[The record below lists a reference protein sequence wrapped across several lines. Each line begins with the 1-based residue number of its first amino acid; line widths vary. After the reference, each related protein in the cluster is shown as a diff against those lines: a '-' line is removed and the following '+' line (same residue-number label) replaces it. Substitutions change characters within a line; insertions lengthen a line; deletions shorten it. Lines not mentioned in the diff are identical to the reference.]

1 MSAIDQEFGQQ
12 DYELKGR
19 ESCYSG
25 FFKLDKFR
33 FRHKRF
39 DGDWSRDI
47 DREVFVR
54 GDATCVLPYDPVA
67 EKVVL
72 LEQFRVGA
80 LLSEKNPW
88 LIELVAGI
96 NEAGEEPED
105 VASREAVEEAGL
117 TLKALEPI
125 CEYFPSPGGTCEN
138 VHLYCALVDS
148 QGVGGLYGL
157 PEEDEDIKVHVID
170 VHEIAGLLASGLVN
184 NSPAIIALQWLL
196 LNKARLQEKWSDMRT

>member
-1 MSAIDQEFGQQ
+1 MTVINQEFSRQ
-12 DYELKGR
+12 DYELNER

-25 FFKLDKFR
+25 FFELDKFR

-39 DGDWSRDI
+39 DGSWSNAI
-47 DREVFVR
+47 QREVFVR
-54 GDATCVLPYDPVA
+54 GDATCVLPYDPVTDQI
-67 EKVVL
+67 VL

-105 VASREAVEEAGL
+105 VARREAVEEAGL
-117 TLKALEPI
+117 TLKALESI

-138 VHLYCALVDS
+138 VHLFCALVDS
-148 QGVGGLYGL
+148 QGVGGIYGL

-170 VHEIAGLLASGLVN
+170 VADVPELLSSGQIN

-196 LNKARLQEKWSDMRT
+196 LNKERLKAQWRVDES